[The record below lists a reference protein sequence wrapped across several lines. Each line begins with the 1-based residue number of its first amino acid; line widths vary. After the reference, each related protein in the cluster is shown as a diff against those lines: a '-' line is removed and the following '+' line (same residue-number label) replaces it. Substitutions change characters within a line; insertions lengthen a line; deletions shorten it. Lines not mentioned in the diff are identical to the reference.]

1 MMKSQYFYWSYFVLG
16 IMACLFAFYDMLYLS
31 IGFRW
36 LGLLVLSM
44 VYFNLNKTNDILF
57 YLSVFFSG
65 LAESMRVIGL
75 ESFQKEIDICF
86 GIYSWIIIFLIRNSV
101 NEVKFQVKKER
112 IVPFI
117 ISTFLVVYLI
127 FQVLNIV
134 SPKIKNNIIYCCF
147 FVSSF
152 LVMLIYMGVLYISR
166 HNKRYLWLLLLLI
179 SFVSSTLLGS
189 IEALYYE
196 NVLLRQFVFVI
207 EISSHFFLLKFLI
220 TPDEEI
226 DYI

>member
-1 MMKSQYFYWSYFVLG
+1 MKNQYFYWSYFALG
-16 IMACLFAFYDMLYLS
+16 VMACLLAFCEMFYLS

-36 LGLLVLSM
+36 LSLLILSM
-44 VYFNLNKTNDILF
+44 AYFSLNKTNDILF
-57 YLSVFFSG
+57 YLSLIFSG

-86 GIYSWIIIFLIRNSV
+86 GIYSWVIVFLLRNSV

-112 IVPFI
+112 IIPFI

-134 SPKIKNNIIYCCF
+134 SPKIKNNIIYCGF
-147 FVSSF
+147 FVFSF
-152 LVMLIYMGVLYISR
+152 LVMLIYMGVLYISK
-166 HNKRYLWLLLLLI
+166 HNKRYFWLLLLLI
-179 SFVSSTLLGS
+179 TFVSSTLLGFL
-189 IEALYYE
+189 EALYYK
-196 NVLLRQFVFVI
+196 NVLLKQFVFII

-220 TPDEEI
+220 TPDEDI

>member
-1 MMKSQYFYWSYFVLG
+1 MKYQYFYWSYFALG
-16 IMACLFAFYDMLYLS
+16 IMACLLAFCDMLYLS

-36 LGLLVLSM
+36 LSLFVLSI
-44 VYFNLNKTNDILF
+44 VYFNLNKTNNILF
-57 YLSVFFSG
+57 YLSIIFSG
-65 LAESMRVIGL
+65 LAESMLVIGL

-86 GIYSWIIIFLIRNSV
+86 GVYSWVIIFLLRNSV

-112 IVPFI
+112 IIPLI

-127 FQVLNIV
+127 LQVLNIV

-152 LVMLIYMGVLYISR
+152 SAMLIYMGILYISR
-166 HNKRYLWLLLLLI
+166 HNKRYFWLLLLLI
-179 SFVSSTLLGS
+179 AFVSSTLLGS
-189 IEALYYE
+189 LEALYYKNE
-196 NVLLRQFVFVI
+196 LLRQFVFVI

-220 TPDEEI
+220 TPDEDI